1 MVKKLNP
8 SFVEYFATYLKK
20 LLSNKTAVITAEM
33 FQEQVTNAANVYL
46 NENYGADPSAA
57 RAAIAQSAPEAEC
70 AKAINARAFHKIQ
83 PEPDDRIS
91 YYKTQAG
98 IDTVTNLATLDDAF
112 VKYNTGN
119 PYNRRDLNV
128 KWVSK
133 TNMLLPDVT
142 GRKRQQ
148 AVEFTPETAA
158 YCGKCWICMTD
169 WSLHGT
175 ATGGA
180 YKCNKYEEEV
190 KKNVKLSENEA
201 RQAKA

>member
-98 IDTVTNLATLDDAF
+98 IDTVTM
-112 VKYNTGN
+112 
-119 PYNRRDLNV
+119 
-128 KWVSK
+128 SK
-133 TNMLLPDVT
+133 E
-142 GRKRQQ
+142 Q
-148 AVEFTPETAA
+148 
-158 YCGKCWICMTD
+158 
-169 WSLHGT
+169 
-175 ATGGA
+175 
-180 YKCNKYEEEV
+180 
-190 KKNVKLSENEA
+190 KKNAKTGTSVWDLLNGLTHFSTHDNGFAISDDSRRRLQVQAGGLLVKEFDMSNLVASPF
-201 RQAKA
+201 